1 MSISIIIPA
10 RYGSS
15 RYKGKPLV
23 KILNRE
29 MILRVADICSRIIDK
44 KKLFIATDSLKIANV
59 VKKANYNV
67 IMTSKNCLTGTDR
80 VAEASKK
87 IKTKFIVNVQGDEP
101 TINPIDIKKIIN
113 AKLKYPNHI
122 ICGYDNI
129 NKFENPSNVNLPKV
143 LINKKK
149 ELVYISRSLIP
160 GTKNKNKKLNYFKQ
174 VCIYGFNKNQ
184 LKKFYSQKRK
194 GEIEKVEDIEILRF
208 FDLDIKIK
216 MIKLNSNSVAVDEI
230 NDVKKAEKLI
240 AQREK
245 LKHKKNINKK

>member
-29 MILRVADICSRIIDK
+29 MVLRVADICSKVVNK
-44 KKLFIATDSLKIANV
+44 KNLFIATDSIKIANV
-59 VKKANYNV
+59 VKKAQYNV
-67 IMTSKNCLTGTDR
+67 IMTSSKCLTGTDR
-80 VAEASKK
+80 IAEASKK
-87 IKTKFIVNVQGDEP
+87 IKSKFFVNVQGDEP

-113 AKLKYPNHI
+113 AKYKYPNHV

-129 NKFENPSNVNLPKV
+129 SKFENPSNLNLPKV
-143 LINKKK
+143 LVNEKK

-160 GTKNKNKKLNYFKQ
+160 GTKKKNRKLNYFKQ

-184 LKKFYSQKRK
+184 LKKFYSQKKK
-194 GEIEKVEDIEILRF
+194 GKIEKIEDIEILRF
-208 FDLDIKIK
+208 FDLNIKIK

-230 NDVKKAEKLI
+230 KDVKKAENLLI
-240 AQREK
+240 QR
-245 LKHKKNINKK
+245 HRMKKNKK